1 MSGCVPSAKP
11 PRLASIVGLLV
22 ATSAAVLG
30 STVTIARQDVAELL
44 FLSFSDG
51 TRWSVSLSPAPGGET
66 RLVSDRLPG
75 AGGEATVTTGGGT
88 IVVDGIDP
96 VVTGATTPVA
106 LPPDEERIDRTLKGD
121 LPVTVTTPATA
132 PGFSAGSIFEEHSRL
147 APPDPRAMPA
157 VAFTASTVPLSALAV
172 ARFISPAQPSTAV
185 ADLEPVPTPV
195 PRPDV
200 TTLTAAHYPARTIA
214 PAEAQAAASMMLSAY
229 APDASVVDQGVFAA
243 LFATPRARPEVPAEP
258 VGPGD
263 HWWARLLLPSSI
275 YSAKE
280 QTCLA
285 EAVYFE
291 ARSEPYK
298 GQVAVAQVVLNRV
311 RNPAYP
317 GSICG
322 VVYQN
327 RTMDNACQF
336 SFACDGVRD
345 VVRDRKAWALAR
357 KVARDVSFEGVRVPE
372 VGTATHYHAVYV
384 RPDWA
389 SVFRK
394 KARIGLHV
402 FYQTLKGGWS

>member
-1 MSGCVPSAKP
+1 MSGCVQSSRP
-11 PRLASIVGLLV
+11 PRLLVLAGLLV

-66 RLVSDRLPG
+66 RLLSDRLPG
-75 AGGEATVTTGGGT
+75 HGGEATVTTGEGS

-96 VVTGATTPVA
+96 IVTGATAPVEVT
-106 LPPDEERIDRTLKGD
+106 PDEDRIDRSWKGD

-132 PGFSAGSIFEEHSRL
+132 PGFSAGSIFDEHSRL
-147 APPDPRAMPA
+147 APPDPRALPP
-157 VAFTASTVPLSALAV
+157 VAFSASSVPLSALAV
-172 ARFISPAQPSTAV
+172 ARFIAPAPAGVAV
-185 ADLEPVPTPV
+185 ADLEPIPLPV

-200 TTLTAAHYPARTIA
+200 TTLIAAHYPARTMA
-214 PAEAQAAASMMLSAY
+214 PAEAQAAAAMMLTAY
-229 APDASVVDQGVFAA
+229 APNASVVDQGVFAA
-243 LFATPRARPEVPAEP
+243 LFATPKARPEEP
-258 VGPGD
+258 SESVGRGD
-263 HWWARLLLPSSI
+263 HWWARLMLPTSI

-280 QTCLA
+280 QKCLA

-317 GSICG
+317 NSICG

-327 RTMDNACQF
+327 KRMDNACQF
-336 SFACDGVRD
+336 SFACDGIRD

-357 KVARDVSFEGVRVPE
+357 KVARDVSFEGVRAPD

-389 SVFRK
+389 SVFTK

-402 FYQTLKGGWS
+402 FYQTRNGGWS